1 MGPERVAIYW
11 MVHVALQESGS
22 STWSGFLRVPTCSRS
37 RPFREPRPFSMST
50 RIFESTGHLLGV
62 EHQAGQQ
69 HLNRRPFPPSVT
81 APPQSVLLLG
91 LSKGALDDLPHAQGP
106 F

>member
-1 MGPERVAIYW
+1 ACSLAVTTSCSWMSLPIIWTWGLERGWAGSLAHGAGEVAIYW

-69 HLNRRPFPPSVT
+69 HLNR
-81 APPQSVLLLG
+81 
-91 LSKGALDDLPHAQGP
+91 
-106 F
+106 